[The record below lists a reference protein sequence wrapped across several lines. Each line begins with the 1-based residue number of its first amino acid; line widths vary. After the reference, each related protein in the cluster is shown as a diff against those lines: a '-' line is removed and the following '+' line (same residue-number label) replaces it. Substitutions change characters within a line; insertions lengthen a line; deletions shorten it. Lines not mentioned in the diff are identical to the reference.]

1 MQLMRWLN
9 MVRCSV
15 KACTP
20 FLCLYEFLSHPTWSV
35 NCFPNTTHTHAKYM

>member
-1 MQLMRWLN
+1 MQLMRWFN

-20 FLCLYEFLSHPTWSV
+20 FLRLY
-35 NCFPNTTHTHAKYM
+35 